1 MESNYK
7 WEKNMKIAF
16 TSQGDGWKEKLDIR
30 FGRTNGFFVY
40 DTENESTKYI
50 SNLENIEA
58 AHGAGTSAARKI
70 IHEKVEILITGKVGP
85 KAEDVLKA
93 GKVKIY
99 NGMGYGTLE
108 EAYKKFQSGQLNLQ
122 D

>member
-1 MESNYK
+1 
-7 WEKNMKIAF
+7 MKIAF
-16 TSQGDGWKEKLDIR
+16 TSNGDGWKEKIDIR
-30 FGRTNGFFVY
+30 FGRAQGFFIY
-40 DTENESTKYI
+40 DTETESTKFI
-50 SNLENIEA
+50 SNIDNFEA

-70 IHEKVEILITGKVGP
+70 INEKVEILITGKVGP

-99 NGMGYGTLE
+99 YGIGYGTLE